1 MLKRKALRKILIT
14 TFAIFTLFVVYLISD
29 TPALEELQIEPQVEY
44 MASLGMDEVYLLGN
58 NGYLVKTNTLLD
70 ASDIKG
76 KIEILIDYLTIQKNR
91 KMPVGL
97 SGVLPSATKVY
108 GITVENDIVTL
119 NLSKEV
125 WEGDSSLHERM
136 IESLTYSITS
146 LDGIHGLKLQVEGI
160 LVTEIPSTKKMLP
173 EILTKDYGINKVYD
187 IDSSSGIKKVTT
199 YYLNQINEETYYVPV
214 TKYMNDKRE
223 KIDIIIDELSSAPL
237 YHSNLMSFLNQ
248 NVKLLAAEEA
258 MEQLNLEFNSYIF
271 NDIDEKNILEEVI
284 YTICLSVGDNYD
296 VKEVSFIVDSEE
308 IYKSVIKTIE

>member
-214 TKYMNDKRE
+214 TKYMNDSRE
-223 KIDIIIDELSSAPL
+223 KIDIIVENLSSNFLYENSLISLLQADVELMNYQIEDELML
-237 YHSNLMSFLNQ
+237 LNFNHNLFDN
-248 NVKLLAAEEA
+248 
-258 MEQLNLEFNSYIF
+258 
-271 NDIDEKNILEEVI
+271 EKILEEVTYQVAYSI
-284 YTICLSVGDNYD
+284 FDSYD
-296 VKEVSFIVDSEE
+296 VQVVLFEVDGNE
-308 IYKSVIKTIE
+308 ITRVEKTY

>member
-214 TKYMNDKRE
+214 TKYMNDSRG
-223 KIDIIIDELSSAPL
+223 KIDIIVENLSSNFLYENSLISLLQADVELMNYQIEDELML
-237 YHSNLMSFLNQ
+237 LNFNHNLFDN
-248 NVKLLAAEEA
+248 
-258 MEQLNLEFNSYIF
+258 
-271 NDIDEKNILEEVI
+271 EKILEEVTYQVAYSI
-284 YTICLSVGDNYD
+284 FDSYD
-296 VKEVSFIVDSEE
+296 VQVVLFEVDGNE
-308 IYKSVIKTIE
+308 ITRVEKTY